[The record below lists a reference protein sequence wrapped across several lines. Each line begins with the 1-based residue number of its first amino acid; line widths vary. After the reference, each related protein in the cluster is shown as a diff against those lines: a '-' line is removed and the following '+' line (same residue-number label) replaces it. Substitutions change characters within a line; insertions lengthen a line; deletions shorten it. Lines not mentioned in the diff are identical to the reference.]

1 MTVTN
6 PRTLL
11 ARLGI
16 VAVLCA
22 GAAAGAIYLFWP
34 AGAPPTPPASASLEK
49 SPAQSA
55 PQPAPVPAAA
65 PAPKPGTVPSFD
77 VVRVGP
83 QGAVLAGRAEPGATV
98 VVANRDAALGRVQ
111 ADPNGDWV
119 LVSAALLVPGGREL
133 SLSARAA
140 DGRDVSGAT
149 VVLPDVPG
157 PPAAAGPATAPL
169 ASQDG
174 AGMASQAA
182 LAADDS
188 AQKTD
193 VQKTDV
199 QSPVAHKAEA
209 RKPGAARL
217 GLDTVDDDG
226 RGAMRFAGTAPP
238 GVAVRVYVD
247 NAPIGD
253 TQGDGQGRWT
263 LTPLRAPKS
272 LRELHIDQLSGAG
285 KVMARLELSSQRSA
299 GHARGGRV
307 VVQPGQTLWRLA
319 RHAYGAGMRYTVIYS
334 ANRNQIRDPG
344 MIYPGQA
351 FAIPVVAHA
360 R

>member
-1 MTVTN
+1 M
-6 PRTLL
+6 
-11 ARLGI
+11 
-16 VAVLCA
+16 
-22 GAAAGAIYLFWP
+22 
-34 AGAPPTPPASASLEK
+34 
-49 SPAQSA
+49 
-55 PQPAPVPAAA
+55 
-65 PAPKPGTVPSFD
+65 
-77 VVRVGP
+77 
-83 QGAVLAGRAEPGATV
+83 
-98 VVANRDAALGRVQ
+98 
-111 ADPNGDWV
+111 
-119 LVSAALLVPGGREL
+119 PGGREL

-182 LAADDS
+182 PAADDS
-188 AQKTD
+188 A
-193 VQKTDV
+193 QKTDV
-199 QSPVAHKAEA
+199 QSPVAHKAET

-238 GVAVRVYVD
+238 GAAVRVYVD

-253 TQGDGQGRWT
+253 TQADGQGRWT
-263 LTPLRAPKS
+263 LTPLRAPKG
-272 LRELHIDQLSGAG
+272 LRELHIDQLNGAG
-285 KVMARLELSSQRSA
+285 RVMARLDLSSQRSTAHA
-299 GHARGGRV
+299 GNGRV

-319 RHAYGAGMRYTVIYS
+319 RHAYGTGTRYTVIYS
-334 ANRNQIRDPG
+334 ANRDQIRDPG

-351 FAIPVVAHA
+351 FAIPVVA
-360 R
+360 RGR